1 MFDDLIV
8 YIFTLLTNL
17 YTKHAVID
25 NTIIIHIVFTFMSVA
40 LFLWL
45 LLYCNC
51 EKDLTEIDRM
61 SSAK

>member
-8 YIFTLLTNL
+8 YIFTLHTNP

-25 NTIIIHIVFTFMSVA
+25 NTVIIHVVFTIMSVA
-40 LFLWL
+40 LFSWL
-45 LLYCNC
+45 LLFCNC
-51 EKDLTEIDRM
+51 DKDLTMIDRM